1 MTKTVI
7 YVKII
12 VKAEIFNT
20 IENMI
25 SVNKLPVL
33 FSLIV
38 KRQQLFN
45 SKLMS
50 VMALTQYICQLKCN
64 ELETCLKYMT

>member
-33 FSLIV
+33 FFFDS
-38 KRQQLFN
+38 
-45 SKLMS
+45 
-50 VMALTQYICQLKCN
+50 
-64 ELETCLKYMT
+64 